1 MKRNL
6 IPTLLGL
13 ALAASPLLTFAQA
26 VPPADSPAAA
36 VAKTSEQAFV
46 QKASAAG
53 LAEVADAKKALATTH
68 RDDVKRTA
76 QQLLSDHTAANA
88 KLKSLADRKNMTVAT
103 TPASA
108 PPASGTD
115 FDSKYISSQIKAH
128 EDAIA
133 LFREQS
139 KTGTDSD
146 LRAFATE
153 TLPTLEKHLSM
164 LQAMK

>member
-1 MKRNL
+1 M
-6 IPTLLGL
+6 
-13 ALAASPLLTFAQA
+13 
-26 VPPADSPAAA
+26 
-36 VAKTSEQAFV
+36 AKTSDQAFV

-53 LAEVADAKKALATTH
+53 LAEVQDAQRALKTSH

-76 QQLLSDHTAANA
+76 QQLLSDHTAANS

-103 TPASA
+103 TPASS
-108 PPASGTD
+108 PPGSGAD
-115 FDSKYISSQIKAH
+115 FDAKYISSQIKAH

-139 KTGTDSD
+139 KSGTDND

-164 LQAMK
+164 LQSMNK